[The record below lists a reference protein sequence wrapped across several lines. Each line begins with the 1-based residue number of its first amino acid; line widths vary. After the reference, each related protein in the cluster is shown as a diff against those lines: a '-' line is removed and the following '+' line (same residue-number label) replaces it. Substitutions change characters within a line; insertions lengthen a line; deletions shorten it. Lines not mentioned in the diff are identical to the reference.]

1 LAAWDKEYAESG
13 EAIHFYRQRYLD
25 TLNPGFHA
33 LCQEFLPE
41 CGPAALTYSAGWRH
55 TQMSLLD
62 ALRLNQD
69 RDLLTGFCGVGPH
82 RADWQANL
90 NGQLQ
95 QEHFSRGQAKLL
107 ALAALLVQAQQFVA
121 EKNFWPILCF
131 DDLASELD
139 TSHFLRVL
147 QWLSRTQ
154 AQIWISGTEI
164 LPIYS
169 QIFPAL
175 KLFHV
180 EQGRVSAAQ

>member
-1 LAAWDKEYAESG
+1 MEYAESG

-25 TLNPGFHA
+25 SLNPGFQAICH
-33 LCQEFLPE
+33 EFLPE
-41 CGPAALTYSAGWRH
+41 CGPAALTYNAGWRQA
-55 TQMSLLD
+55 QMGLLD

-69 RDLLTGFCGVGPH
+69 RDMQTGFCGVGPH

-107 ALAALLVQAQQFVA
+107 ALSALLAQAQQFVA
-121 EKNFWPILCF
+121 EKDFWPILCF

-139 TSHFLRVL
+139 AGHFRRVL
-147 QWLSRTQ
+147 QWLSDTH
-154 AQIWISGTEI
+154 AQIWISGTEA
-164 LPIYS
+164 LPIYAE
-169 QIFPAL
+169 IFPVL

-180 EQGRVSAAQ
+180 EQGRVSDLQ